1 MENHLKAFH
10 LTHIRKFAISLNVY

>member
-10 LTHIRKFAISLNVY
+10 LTRIRKFAISLNVY